1 MLVLDTSV
9 IHAAADRRDASYER
23 CSALLAETAE
33 RLALPAPTL
42 PELDYLFRH
51 RGVPEGT
58 VRVLSDIRRGGLL
71 LLDPT
76 LDDLQRASQILQ
88 DYADLDVGFVD
99 ATVLAMVERLDE
111 PKLATLDHRHFT
123 ALRPRHIEALELL
136 PA

>member
-9 IHAAADRRDASYER
+9 IYAAADRRDAAHER
-23 CSALLAETAE
+23 CRTLLAESEE
-33 RLALPAPTL
+33 RLVLPAPTL

-58 VRVLSDIRRGGLL
+58 LTILSDIGRGSLSV
-71 LLDPT
+71 LDPT
-76 LDDLQRASQILQ
+76 HDDLHRASQVLQ

-99 ATVLAMVERLDE
+99 ATVLAIVERVDE
-111 PKLATLDHRHFT
+111 PKLATLDHRHF
-123 ALRPRHIEALELL
+123 AVMRPRHVEALELL